1 MEYSE
6 AALRQAENT
15 WRNLLRQVAAL
26 PETPGKINGAWQ
38 ESFFQAVADDLN
50 LPQALAVTQDLLKS
64 NLSAA
69 DKLATVLD
77 FDRVLGLDLDKAKEL
92 ADKEVPLEELAPEI
106 KDLVLAREAAR
117 ADHDFAASDR
127 LREEL
132 RRRGYAIE
140 DSKKGMKVILL
151 N

>member
-6 AALRQAENT
+6 ASLRQAENT

-26 PETPGKINGAWQ
+26 PETPGKINTAWQ
-38 ESFFQAVADDLN
+38 ESFFQAIADDLN

-64 NLSAA
+64 NLAEA

-77 FDRVLGLDLDKAKEL
+77 FDRVLGFDLDKAREL
-92 ADKEVPLEELAPEI
+92 ADREVPLEELNPEI
-106 KDLVLAREAAR
+106 KELVLAREAAR
-117 ADHDFAASDR
+117 ASHDFVSSDR

-132 RRRGYAIE
+132 RQRGYAIE
-140 DSKKGMKVILL
+140 DSKEGMKIIALD
-151 N
+151 